1 MSKQA
6 ESKSTQQM
14 MTYLLPS
21 KDADSLDILVCNL
34 AILFLWEQVSILGK
48 WNQLYD
54 TPLTNSSFVDLI
66 CSRNVAMIFW
76 YGSSVLSPPS
86 AEGRLS
92 SVPSEA
98 GLSASEA
105 AGLALSSTVKALEL
119 LLAIELRSSPSA
131 KLVLDDAAIEAM
143 VE

>member
-1 MSKQA
+1 MPTLLTFWFVTLPFFFCGS
-6 ESKSTQQM
+6 ES
-14 MTYLLPS
+14 
-21 KDADSLDILVCNL
+21 
-34 AILFLWEQVSILGK
+34 VSSANG
-48 WNQLYD
+48 QLYD